1 MRNLVG
7 PVISCVVLL
16 ASARANGKD
25 QLPTKEPV
33 GEVRARFV
41 LASAE
46 VTIGEPV
53 VLSFSVR
60 NESNEPLTIVMGAQG
75 RQYFEFNLTL
85 PDGRRISNSSFT
97 ATDVVTFGTG
107 TITVAPAGDYTKEL
121 VMNQWFSFGAIG
133 TYFISSKLT
142 TTVNQS
148 PYTSAFGPETL
159 RLIVTPRDPLR
170 LERVCQKLTQEI
182 SAATNAEEAQQPA
195 LKLSYVQDPIAVPY
209 LARALQEPKLI
220 AHLIVPGLQRIGNDA
235 AVGVLL
241 SAFRQET
248 NHDNAELAERALTL
262 LQDRI
267 SNPQLRSKVKAA
279 LKRD

>member
-1 MRNLVG
+1 MRNLIG
-7 PVISCVVLL
+7 PVISCVVLF
-16 ASARANGKD
+16 ASAHAIGKD
-25 QLPTKEPV
+25 QPPTKQPV

-60 NESNEPLTIVMGAQG
+60 NESNEPLTMVMGAQG

-85 PDGRRISNSSFT
+85 PDGRRISSSPFP

-107 TITVAPAGDYTKEL
+107 TVTVAPAGDYRKEL
-121 VMNQWFSFGAIG
+121 VMNQWFSFDATG
-133 TYFISSKLT
+133 TYFITSQLK
-142 TTVNQS
+142 TTVNPS
-148 PYTSAFGPETL
+148 PYASAFEPETL
-159 RLIVTPRDPLR
+159 RLTVTPRDPLR
-170 LERVCQKLTQEI
+170 LERLCQQLTQEI
-182 SAATNAEEAQQPA
+182 SAAANAEEAQQPA

-209 LARALQEPKLI
+209 LAKALQEPKLT
-220 AHLIVPGLQRIGNDA
+220 AHLIVPGLERIGNDA

-241 SAFRQET
+241 SAFRQER

-279 LKRD
+279 LRRD